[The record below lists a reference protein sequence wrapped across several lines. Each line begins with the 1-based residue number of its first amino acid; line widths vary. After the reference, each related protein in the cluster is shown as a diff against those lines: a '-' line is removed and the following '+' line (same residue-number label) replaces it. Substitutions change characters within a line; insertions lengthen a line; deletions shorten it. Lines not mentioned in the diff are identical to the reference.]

1 MAVSNH
7 HATANDG
14 AGNGSA
20 GNHDLTLRPEYIPN
34 FISDPSYV
42 RILDT
47 TLREGEQAP
56 GASMTTEQK
65 LAVARLLSNLCVD
78 VIDAGFPR
86 SSPESFNSSKAIA
99 SEVGCQ
105 PVKGA

>member
-7 HATANDG
+7 HPTANDG

-20 GNHDLTLRPEYIPN
+20 GNHDLISRPEYIPN

-47 TLREGEQAP
+47 TLRDGEQA
-56 GASMTTEQK
+56 
-65 LAVARLLSNLCVD
+65 
-78 VIDAGFPR
+78 
-86 SSPESFNSSKAIA
+86 
-99 SEVGCQ
+99 
-105 PVKGA
+105 